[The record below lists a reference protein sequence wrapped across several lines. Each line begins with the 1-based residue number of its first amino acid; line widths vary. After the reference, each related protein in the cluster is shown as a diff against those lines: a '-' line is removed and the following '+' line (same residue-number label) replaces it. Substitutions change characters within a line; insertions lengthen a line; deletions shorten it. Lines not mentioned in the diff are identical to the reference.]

1 MPRKTIV
8 RLSVKPAFTPEAPF
22 RELLLSPGS
31 ASIEISS
38 KKETP
43 GLVWTTKI
51 TATLVRDDRQLHEP
65 CIFRVRTTEAYYII
79 GTEDIPAQPTHKE
92 EHLVVITIEYK
103 SRTKPTAHKKVLSI
117 APACE

>member
-8 RLSVKPAFTPEAPF
+8 RLSVKSAFTPEAPF
-22 RELLLSPGS
+22 RELQHLTRECFHRNLIQKRDTGTPLDYKDHRNTRAGR
-31 ASIEISS
+31 SS
-38 KKETP
+38 TP
-43 GLVWTTKI
+43 R
-51 TATLVRDDRQLHEP
+51 ALHLP
-65 CIFRVRTTEAYYII
+65 VRTTEAYYII